1 MATGILYAHSGWRWI
16 VILVAIVAIIKMLI
30 GWFGKTKWTNL
41 DQRLGMIFPIALDIQ
56 VLLGIVLWIMQQ
68 RWLGNDPTA
77 SWEHPVT
84 MLIGVAVAHSRGPG
98 SRKATQM
105 RVSFERLRLAIF

>member
-84 MLIGVAVAHSRGPG
+84 MLIGVAVAHVTWTR

-105 RVSFERLRLAIF
+105 RVSFERLR